1 MEVQPRTLKLNS
13 PAADWFQPG
22 AATVSPSA
30 AGLPQ
35 AEIVASLGRQLFD
48 AAMRAS
54 SVSELVNHLV
64 KAMSEHSLCLGLWLA
79 PKRNGDEP
87 APDFKSLL
95 DSGEN
100 QLWTTVQEQAL
111 EMSRVVQETGE
122 LLAAPIPGSSR
133 RVLAIVPFR
142 AGGKGDELLASC
154 FELGSRPGLTPGT
167 LLLLA
172 AQTIALWR
180 KRRSAESLNQINLT
194 FSQTFQALQAITL
207 SSGRDD
213 AAIALVNHARQ
224 LLEARQVILA
234 TAMRDSHWRLE
245 AISDVETI
253 EMRGEHAASLCR
265 CFDSFGQQ
273 KAPVTRQT
281 QEPVLKQALSDYCHL
296 AGTEEAMFLPLQ
308 VEGQTVG
315 GLLIGMSTSQLDAR
329 GFSESA
335 TFLASQFSP
344 VWKTFLRSGTTW
356 YGLLWKGLV
365 ERCPVKMRKHWM
377 WVVASLLVCFCLPVP
392 YRVSCNSEL
401 QPVKRR
407 YVAAPF
413 EGVLDSVLARSGDVV
428 EHNQLLATMDGSALQ
443 LERSGLQAQLVAA
456 QKKRDAALAAGSI
469 AESQI
474 AKSEVRKCE
483 AELALIDSK
492 LSRLE
497 MRSPMAGVVVSGDV
511 DQVEGARLEM
521 GKSLFEVAPLEK
533 MTVEMRIPEVDARHV
548 EAGQTARM
556 KFSSYPFR
564 TWEGQIVRVH
574 PRSELVQDAN
584 VFIAEVELDNE
595 DGRLRPGM
603 KGWGKVAAGW
613 KPLGWVWLHHAWE
626 RVRYVFVW

>member
-1 MEVQPRTLKLNS
+1 
-13 PAADWFQPG
+13 
-22 AATVSPSA
+22 
-30 AGLPQ
+30 
-35 AEIVASLGRQLFD
+35 
-48 AAMRAS
+48 
-54 SVSELVNHLV
+54 
-64 KAMSEHSLCLGLWLA
+64 
-79 PKRNGDEP
+79 
-87 APDFKSLL
+87 
-95 DSGEN
+95 
-100 QLWTTVQEQAL
+100 
-111 EMSRVVQETGE
+111 
-122 LLAAPIPGSSR
+122 
-133 RVLAIVPFR
+133 
-142 AGGKGDELLASC
+142 
-154 FELGSRPGLTPGT
+154 
-167 LLLLA
+167 
-172 AQTIALWR
+172 
-180 KRRSAESLNQINLT
+180 
-194 FSQTFQALQAITL
+194 
-207 SSGRDD
+207 
-213 AAIALVNHARQ
+213 
-224 LLEARQVILA
+224 
-234 TAMRDSHWRLE
+234 
-245 AISDVETI
+245 
-253 EMRGEHAASLCR
+253 MRGEHAASLCR

-281 QEPVLKQALSDYCHL
+281 QEPELKQALSDYCHL

-335 TFLASQFSP
+335 TFLASQFAP

-365 ERCPVKMRKHWM
+365 ERCPVNMRKHWM
-377 WVVASLLVCFCLPVP
+377 WVVASLLVCFCFPVP

-428 EHNQLLATMDGSALQ
+428 EQNQLLATMDGSALQ
-443 LERSGLQAQLVAA
+443 FERSGLQAQLVAA

>member
-1 MEVQPRTLKLNS
+1 MEVQPRSLKLNT
-13 PAADWFQPG
+13 PAAEWFQPG
-22 AATVSPSA
+22 VSPASHSRA
-30 AGLPQ
+30 DSPHS
-35 AEIVASLGRQLFD
+35 EVVASLGRQLFD
-48 AAMRAS
+48 AAMRAG

-64 KAMSEHSLCLGLWLA
+64 RAIGEHSPCLGLWLA

-87 APDFKSLL
+87 TPDFKSLL

-100 QLWTTVQEQAL
+100 QLWVAVQDQVL
-111 EMSRVVQETGE
+111 EMSRLAQESGE
-122 LLAAPIPGSSR
+122 LQVAQIPGSSR
-133 RVLAIVPFR
+133 RVLAVVPFR

-154 FELGSRPGLTPGT
+154 FELGSRAGLTPGT

-172 AQTIALWR
+172 AQSIALWR

-234 TAMRDSHWRLE
+234 TSMRDTHWRIE

-265 CFDSFGQQ
+265 CFDAFGQQ

-281 QEPVLKQALSDYCHL
+281 QDPALKQSLSDYCQL

-308 VEGQTVG
+308 VEGQSVG
-315 GLLIGMSTSQLDAR
+315 GLLIGMSAAQLETR

-344 VWKTFLRSGTTW
+344 VWKTFLRSGSTW
-356 YGLLWKGLV
+356 YGLLWNSMV
-365 ERCPVKMRKHWM
+365 ERCPVNLRKHWM
-377 WVVASLLVCFCLPVP
+377 WVLAGLLVCFCFPVP
-392 YRVSCNSEL
+392 YRVSCQSEL

-413 EGVLDSVLARSGDVV
+413 EGVLDSVLARGGDVV
-428 EHNQLLATMDGSALQ
+428 KQGQLLATMDGSSLE

-456 QKKRDAALAAGSI
+456 QKKRDSALAAGNI

-474 AKSEVRKCE
+474 ARSEARKCE
-483 AELALIDSK
+483 AEIALIDSK
-492 LSRLE
+492 LGRLE
-497 MRSPMAGVVVSGDV
+497 MRSPMDGVIVSGDV

-548 EAGQTARM
+548 EAGQSARM

-564 TWEGQIVRVH
+564 TWDGKIVRVH

-626 RVRYVFVW
+626 RARYVFVW